1 MDMSTSTVPIL
12 SSAPARRGTV
22 ATAHAIRCI
31 EYVGGAI
38 LAADVIVV
46 FLSVIF
52 RYFLHQPF
60 DWAEEVASGLM
71 TTMVFLGAATVL
83 GRSQHVG
90 IDMLVLM
97 MPKQW
102 QPVIS
107 GVAVWVTVAVS
118 AMLAWSIYAL
128 MDDTAGQTTPTGL
141 PQWIFL
147 APLLVGAGA
156 MTVFALVN
164 VHALDPAA
172 RWLSLA
178 ICTVLTLAVGLW
190 LVFAP
195 DRASTP
201 LSLLIAGSVSGLMLG
216 VPIAFAL
223 AAGAM
228 LYFLAEPTL
237 PMLIWAQQVT
247 SGAGHFV
254 LLAIPFFVLAGL
266 TMEVNGM
273 SSRLIELLLRMM
285 GRMRGGLN
293 LIVIMATMLF
303 SGVSGS
309 KLADIAAVGGVIMP
323 AVRRTGQDENE
334 TAGLLACTAIMAE
347 TIPPCVNLIIFAFV
361 SNISIGGLFMAG
373 IVPAVL
379 MALALASVAV
389 YAGNRVDI
397 DAVFA
402 EQPRRPML
410 PLICGALVTLAM
422 ILMIGRGVT
431 TGIATSTEISAFAV
445 VYAFFVGGLAFR
457 ELSWRS
463 VTDLF
468 TRSAAMTGTILFIVA
483 AASSLSYALTIERI
497 PEQLSSGLIAL
508 GHAYGPLSFVIVSV
522 LVMAGFGMVLEG
534 APALILFGPLLTP
547 IAIKLGVN
555 PLQFGIVMVISMG
568 MGFFAPPIGVG
579 LFATVAMTGTR
590 MASVV
595 RPMMKYLAVLIVA
608 LLVLIVVPAFSLWLP
623 RFMGMSS

>member
-1 MDMSTSTVPIL
+1 MDTVSPVACGH
-12 SSAPARRGTV
+12 APARANRDHPAV
-22 ATAHAIRCI
+22 AMALKLI
-31 EYVGGAI
+31 EGVGGLL
-38 LAADVIVV
+38 LAADVVVV
-46 FLSVIF
+46 FLSVVF

-71 TTMVFLGAATVL
+71 TAMIFLGAATVL

-90 IDMLVLM
+90 IDMLVLRL
-97 MPKQW
+97 PKRW
-102 QPVIS
+102 QPAVI
-107 GVAVWVTVAVS
+107 GINVWITVAVS
-118 AMLAWSIYAL
+118 FMLVWSIYGL

-141 PQWIFL
+141 PQWMFL
-147 APLLVGAGA
+147 APLLLGAAA
-156 MTVFALVN
+156 MAVFSLINAK
-164 VHALDPAA
+164 ALDPAP
-172 RWLSLA
+172 RSISLGICLFA
-178 ICTVLTLAVGLW
+178 IAILASWIFL
-190 LVFAP
+190 AP
-195 DRASTP
+195 DTAP
-201 LSLLIAGSVSGLMLG
+201 APISLLVIGSVGGLVIG

-223 AAGAM
+223 ATGAM
-228 LYFLAEPTL
+228 LYFLLDPSL

-247 SGAGHFV
+247 SGASNFV

-266 TMEVNGM
+266 TMEINGM

-293 LIVIMATMLF
+293 LIVILATALF

-334 TAGLLACTAIMAE
+334 TAALLACTAIMAE

-361 SNISIGGLFMAG
+361 SNVSIGGLFMAG
-373 IVPAVL
+373 IVPAIL
-379 MALALASVAV
+379 MAAALAGVAV
-389 YAGNRVDI
+389 YAGSRVDI

-402 EQPRRPML
+402 EQPRRPMV
-410 PLICGALVTLAM
+410 PLVGGALITLAM

-431 TGIATSTEISAFAV
+431 AGIATSTEISAFAV
-445 VYAFFVGGLAFR
+445 VYAFLVGGLAFR
-457 ELSWRS
+457 ELTWRS
-463 VTDLF
+463 IISLF

-497 PEQLSSGLIAL
+497 PDQLSSRLITF
-508 GHAYGPLSFVIVSV
+508 GYHYGALSFILVSV
-522 LVMAGFGMVLEG
+522 VVMAGFGMVLEG

-555 PLQFGIVMVISMG
+555 PLQFGTIMVIAMG
-568 MGFFAPPIGVG
+568 LGFFSPPIGVG

-590 MASVV
+590 MALVV
-595 RPMMKYLAVLIVA
+595 RPMMKYIAVLLIA
-608 LLVLIVVPAFSLWLP
+608 LLILILVPDFSLFLP
-623 RFMGMSS
+623 RLLGMSL